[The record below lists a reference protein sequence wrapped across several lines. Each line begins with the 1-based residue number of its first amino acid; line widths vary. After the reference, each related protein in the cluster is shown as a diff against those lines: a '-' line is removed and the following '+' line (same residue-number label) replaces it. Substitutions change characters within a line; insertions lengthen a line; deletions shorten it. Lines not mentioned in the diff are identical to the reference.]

1 MYQGL
6 LENKYRTDA
15 SQPLFCTSSLIYGLS
30 TLPSPMT
37 MPACTSA
44 QFAGIVP
51 RPLMNAA
58 EGDRNEFRMARGFT
72 AEWVLA
78 SFSAILCG
86 DGWLVGA
93 APNMEFAP
101 ADYVV
106 GAQDSSTNDL
116 FSDSVD
122 AARCASERGLLLRY

>member
-1 MYQGL
+1 
-6 LENKYRTDA
+6 
-15 SQPLFCTSSLIYGLS
+15 
-30 TLPSPMT
+30 MT
-37 MPACTSA
+37 MPARTSA

-51 RPLMNAA
+51 RPLMNA
-58 EGDRNEFRMARGFT
+58 ERDRNEFRMARGFT

-78 SFSAILCG
+78 SFIAVLCG
-86 DGWLVGA
+86 DGWLVDA

-106 GAQDSSTNDL
+106 GAQDSSANDL

-122 AARCASERGLLLRY
+122 AARARERGMLLRY

>member
-1 MYQGL
+1 
-6 LENKYRTDA
+6 
-15 SQPLFCTSSLIYGLS
+15 
-30 TLPSPMT
+30 
-37 MPACTSA
+37 
-44 QFAGIVP
+44 
-51 RPLMNAA
+51 MNAA

-78 SFSAILCG
+78 SFIAVLCG

-93 APNMEFAP
+93 APNMEFAR

-122 AARCASERGLLLRY
+122 AARARASVGCCSDTEHGLRKTQFVRSSLLSSR